1 MNSDNA
7 LTFDIKVAF
16 KNRTAL
22 PAVSWSAWL
31 DEAAIAEKRADLVTE
46 KVSPHFHKRVTCINQ
61 SRSKARKKTENG
73 ELGKN

>member
-31 DEAAIAEKRADLVTE
+31 DEAAIAEKNSFTPKFIV
-46 KVSPHFHKRVTCINQ
+46 
-61 SRSKARKKTENG
+61 
-73 ELGKN
+73 